1 MGGQQRGQALAF
13 GCERLADD
21 PLQSRVARPLDLVLT
36 QVGGELGDDE
46 AGRDVAARDLFG
58 LLDEVFDE
66 LAGPQA
72 VAEMLGD
79 ERALR
84 VVLVP
89 RDGVWFEGLTGEV
102 AAEDEGEIVGHILPG
117 EAEEGLLGLE
127 VADLQHAPDLVV
139 QAGAGAGQGQLRLGE
154 AQVFQPLRVVEIR
167 VSVQGILFGR

>member
-36 QVGGELGDDE
+36 QVGDELGDDE
-46 AGRDVAARDLFG
+46 AGCGVAARDLLG

-89 RDGVWFEGLTGEV
+89 GNGARLEGLTGEV
-102 AAEDEGEIVGHILPG
+102 ATE
-117 EAEEGLLGLE
+117 
-127 VADLQHAPDLVV
+127 
-139 QAGAGAGQGQLRLGE
+139 
-154 AQVFQPLRVVEIR
+154 
-167 VSVQGILFGR
+167 